1 MADWRRNGWEPAIY
15 FQYLW
20 DVFASPWYLF
30 VSILLISAQPAEN
43 DDQTVSRLYRGHDVP
58 GQGLASA
65 LHSGGGPSASKL
77 QRREGPRLVS
87 VPHVHTFTRA
97 IRSGCNIVYPSIYLS
112 VYPYIRISVYPY
124 IHISISQNILKR
136 LPIAYSSTATI
147 THVPQS
153 QSQGSP
159 CPRHILRGR
168 PSKRVSGKCRCKLN
182 LFLIDHHVR
191 IRPPQRQQR
200 IHRLDGRKYTLWIDI
215 GYVDNRLQ

>member
-112 VYPYIRISVYPY
+112 VYPYIRISIYPSLK
-124 IHISISQNILKR
+124 ISSSDCR
-136 LPIAYSSTATI
+136 LHTPRPRRSPTFLNHSRRVRRARDTSSEAA
-147 THVPQS
+147 
-153 QSQGSP
+153 
-159 CPRHILRGR
+159 
-168 PSKRVSGKCRCKLN
+168 
-182 LFLIDHHVR
+182 
-191 IRPPQRQQR
+191 
-200 IHRLDGRKYTLWIDI
+200 HRSESAANADAS
-215 GYVDNRLQ
+215 